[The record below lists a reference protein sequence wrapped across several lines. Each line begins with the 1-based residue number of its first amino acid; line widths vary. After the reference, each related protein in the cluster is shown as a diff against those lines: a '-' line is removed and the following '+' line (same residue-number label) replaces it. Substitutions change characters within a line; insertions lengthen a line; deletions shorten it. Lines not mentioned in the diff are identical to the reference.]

1 MCVGGFVCGCGSAC
15 GVVNCREIQT
25 NMQGAHLEN
34 TFTATEGKN
43 ETTEGNISAH
53 KKAEQERI
61 CTEVL
66 NAEIIGAERVE

>member
-1 MCVGGFVCGCGSAC
+1 
-15 GVVNCREIQT
+15 
-25 NMQGAHLEN
+25 MQGAHLEN